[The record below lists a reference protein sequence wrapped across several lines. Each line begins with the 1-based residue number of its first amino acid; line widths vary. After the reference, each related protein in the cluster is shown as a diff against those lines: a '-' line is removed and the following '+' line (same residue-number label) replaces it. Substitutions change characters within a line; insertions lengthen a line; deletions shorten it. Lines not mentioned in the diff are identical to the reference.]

1 MKSGLLDTDGR
12 VIVPIAYEHISAS
25 RDMLSRRQFEFKENG
40 KIGIGNFDGVIDVEP
55 RYDGMGEYK
64 NNLYITISK
73 PDEHSYY
80 NGLIKD
86 NGQKVLPMTYRRIDW
101 IDEDLL
107 LLEDDNGCMAVKYC
121 KK

>member
-1 MKSGLLDTDGR
+1 MILITQRSTSGLLKR
-12 VIVPIAYEHISAS
+12 
-25 RDMLSRRQFEFKENG
+25 LEFKENG
-40 KIGIGNFDGVIDVEP
+40 KLGIANFDGSIDIEP
-55 RYDGMGEYK
+55 LYDGLSKCK
-64 NNLYITISK
+64 NHLYITSSK

-107 LLEDDNGCMAVKYC
+107 LLEDDNGCMSVKYC